1 MRRKAASILI
11 VLLVVAALAATLS
24 GQGAMSADE
33 KAIRDHIAR
42 YDGGDRNN
50 LFTSDRVFWSG
61 AYRRPTIGSE
71 RSEESKTIS
80 VSLAARVSNSERG
93 RTTPVRIVVAKS
105 GDLAYEFSNGEL
117 SFETKDGKKVVI
129 PQAILRTWEKDG
141 GQWKIAA
148 HFTRPIE

>member
-1 MRRKAASILI
+1 M
-11 VLLVVAALAATLS
+11 
-24 GQGAMSADE
+24 
-33 KAIRDHIAR
+33 
-42 YDGGDRNN
+42 
-50 LFTSDRVFWSG
+50 
-61 AYRRPTIGSE
+61 P
-71 RSEESKTIS
+71 
-80 VSLAARVSNSERG
+80 NSERG

-148 HFTRPIE
+148 QFTRPIG